1 VRLNRQG
8 AGWLGRFTLIEQFG
22 GGAPDSWST
31 SFGDAGGVLQA
42 AGTGLADRLAQR
54 YALAGVQTKPTDFR
68 VWVEKLDSADD
79 YGRVLKYLSGVS
91 GVRAVEPET
100 VSGDRLLLKLTLTM
114 TLERFRQVLM
124 FEHRLNVTSLE
135 SSDGAQARLAL
146 VR

>member
-1 VRLNRQG
+1 MR
-8 AGWLGRFTLIEQFG
+8 
-22 GGAPDSWST
+22 
-31 SFGDAGGVLQA
+31 
-42 AGTGLADRLAQR
+42 
-54 YALAGVQTKPTDFR
+54 
-68 VWVEKLDSADD
+68 
-79 YGRVLKYLSGVS
+79 YLSGVS